1 MEHCNA
7 FTDSPTACA
16 AVSPSQK
23 QLLVWQGDTIAI
35 PYNGEIYYIDIKE
48 VKPDKAVSVVETDVE
63 VDFAPPLDYKEP
75 ERPPPPAV
83 PSPLTRSDNGATSAS
98 GSAKAAEQEPELPRF
113 TAFSGVL
120 SCFLACAMLVQHSLY
135 CSAVAYPR
143 EVFKVQTVQLWVTC
157 TDFMFS

>member
-7 FTDSPTACA
+7 CTDSPTACA

-23 QLLVWQGDTIAI
+23 QLFVWQGDTIAI

-75 ERPPPPAV
+75 ERPPPPAA

-98 GSAKAAEQEPELPRF
+98 GSAKAAEQEPEPPRF

-120 SCFLACAMLVQHSLY
+120 SCFLACAMLVQHSLT
-135 CSAVAYPR
+135 CSTVTRPR
-143 EVFKVQTVQLWVTC
+143 DRFRIQTVQLC
-157 TDFMFS
+157 IICADSMLS